1 MKALKVLTILLP
13 LVGHKDRDLE
23 FKWGKQKVTI
33 DRTLEFPNM
42 NLTKIETENCSGDYA
57 TGRFTCLRVIFTFQ
71 RLLGHFL
78 INTYVATILIVCVS
92 WYSFWLKPEKTMERI
107 SLGITTLLTIY
118 SQRVTISRFLPAV
131 SYLKVKKS
139 QKSCQNWQNMFFCFR
154 PLTSSPFSPPFRLP
168 QYSPGMEITK

>member
-1 MKALKVLTILLP
+1 MVKALKVLTILLP

-131 SYLKVKKS
+131 SYLKVKKD
-139 QKSCQNWQNMFFCFR
+139 QNNCGKTLTKKSCV
-154 PLTSSPFSPPFRLP
+154 S
-168 QYSPGMEITK
+168 GH